1 MPAIRKRLCNE
12 VSPLHGRLCSSID
25 RFCSPFHASDS
36 FCFVRESLL
45 SGSLRFLCWL
55 GFGPLHL
62 FSLSRLCAVVFF
74 LIVTVIII
82 IVVTIAKLMV
92 IKKGILLLCIISRSW
107 LESLFSCL
115 FPLAFRKW
123 LFCPLSFAFV
133 ASGSIMSDAFKHDEY
148 YWEVTDDFKTRGF
161 QFDVPAA
168 LAWGTAG
175 HRGAAPQAG
184 LAEAEQAFC
193 AK

>member
-1 MPAIRKRLCNE
+1 MRAIRFALFVNRCCQDLC
-12 VSPLHGRLCSSID
+12 VLYAGLALVLCI
-25 RFCSPFHASDS
+25 
-36 FCFVRESLL
+36 CFL
-45 SGSLRFLCWL
+45 F
-55 GFGPLHL
+55 
-62 FSLSRLCAVVFF
+62 FSLSRLFAVVFL

-123 LFCPLSFAFV
+123 LFCPLSFVFV
-133 ASGSIMSDAFKHDEY
+133 ASGSITSDAFKHDEY

-184 LAEAEQAFC
+184 LAEAVQAFC